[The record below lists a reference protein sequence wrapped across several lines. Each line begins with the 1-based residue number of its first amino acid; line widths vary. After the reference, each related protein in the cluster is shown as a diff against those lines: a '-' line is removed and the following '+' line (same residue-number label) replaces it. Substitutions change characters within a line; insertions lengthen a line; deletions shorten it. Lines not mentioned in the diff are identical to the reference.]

1 MKSNK
6 TSDYPPSS
14 SVRQDHKYLDPL
26 PLLDVLLSLRTM
38 NKKKVGRKLF
48 QMKGKTLISI
58 QTRKKTSSKS

>member
-6 TSDYPPSS
+6 TSDYPLSS
-14 SVRQDHKYLDPL
+14 SVTQGHKYLDLL

-38 NKKKVGRKLF
+38 NKKKVARKLF
-48 QMKGKTLISI
+48 QMKVKTLISI